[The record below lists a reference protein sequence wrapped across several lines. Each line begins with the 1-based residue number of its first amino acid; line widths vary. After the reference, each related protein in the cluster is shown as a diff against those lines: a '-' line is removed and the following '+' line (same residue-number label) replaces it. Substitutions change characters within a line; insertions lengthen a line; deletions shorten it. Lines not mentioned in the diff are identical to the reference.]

1 MTDRTP
7 VQPEEDAE
15 LDVITLHPTPDDRDL
30 RLDRYISEQLPDLS
44 RTYLQSLIESGHI
57 LVDGQAR
64 RRSFKVTQGEV
75 VTVTIP
81 ETEEIDVLP
90 ERIPLDI
97 VYEDSDV
104 IVVNKRAGMVVH
116 PAPGH
121 PTGTLVN
128 AILGH
133 AKDISIVGSTRPG
146 IVHRLDKDTS
156 GLIVVAKT
164 DRAQNLLMEQWQ
176 ERSVEKRY
184 ITLAVRPFEEDEATV
199 DAPIGRNPAN
209 RQQMA
214 VVRSG
219 RHAVSHFQVARRFR
233 SATLLDAEI
242 ETGRT
247 HQIRV
252 HLAFIRHAVVG
263 DDVYVGELAMRVA
276 GEIGLRRQF
285 LHAAELGLTLP
296 NGERRVFKAPLPDDL
311 REALDRLEEID
322 APLDEPE

>member
-1 MTDRTP
+1 MTP
-7 VQPEEDAE
+7 KIS
-15 LDVITLHPTPDDRDL
+15 DVISLHPTPSDRDM

-57 LVDGQAR
+57 LVDGQVR
-64 RRSFKVTQGEV
+64 RRSFKVTHGEV
-75 VTVTIP
+75 VTVSIP
-81 ETEEIDVLP
+81 PTEEVDVRP

-104 IVVNKRAGMVVH
+104 IVINKVAGMVGVH
-116 PAPGH
+116 PAVGH

-156 GLIVVAKT
+156 GLIIVAKT
-164 DRAQNLLMEQWQ
+164 DRAQNLLMAQWQ
-176 ERSVEKRY
+176 DRTVEKRY
-184 ITLAVRPFEEDEATV
+184 ITLGVRPFEEDEATV
-199 DAPIGRNPAN
+199 DAPIGRNPLN

-219 RHAVSHFQVARRFR
+219 RVAVSHFRVAKRFIQ
-233 SATLLDAEI
+233 ATLLDAEI

-263 DDVYVGELAMRVA
+263 DEVYGGELAMRVA
-276 GEIGLRRQF
+276 DEIGLKRQF
-285 LHAAELGLTLP
+285 LHAAELGVTLP
-296 NGERRVFKAPLPDDL
+296 NGERRLFKAPLPDDL
-311 REALDRLEEID
+311 TRALVRIEELD
-322 APLDEPE
+322 TPLDDPE

>member
-1 MTDRTP
+1 MTDRTSDR
-7 VQPEEDAE
+7 PEDDAG
-15 LDVITLHPTPDDRDL
+15 LDIITLHPTPDDRDM
-30 RLDRYISEQLPDLS
+30 RLDRFISEQLPDLS
-44 RTYLQSLIESGHI
+44 RTYLQSLIESGNI

-64 RRSFKVTQGEV
+64 RRSFKVTHGEV
-75 VTVTIP
+75 ITVTIP

-121 PTGTLVN
+121 ATGTLVN

-219 RHAVSHFQVARRFR
+219 RHAVSHFRVARRFLN
-233 SATLLDAEI
+233 ATLLDAQI

-252 HLAFIRHAVVG
+252 HLQFIRHAVVG
-263 DDVYVGELAMRVA
+263 DDVYGVELAMRVA
-276 GEIGLRRQF
+276 EEIGLRRQF

-296 NGERRVFKAPLPDDL
+296 NGERKLFKAPLPDDL
-311 REALDRLEEID
+311 SKALIRLEESQ
-322 APLDEPE
+322 APLDDPA

>member
-1 MTDRTP
+1 MTDRSP
-7 VQPEEDAE
+7 VHSDPDDE

-30 RLDRYISEQLPDLS
+30 RLDRFISEQLPDLS
-44 RTYLQSLIESGHI
+44 RTYLQSLIESGNI
-57 LVDGQAR
+57 LVDGRAR
-64 RRSFKVTQGEV
+64 RRSFKVTQGEII
-75 VTVTIP
+75 TVTIP
-81 ETEEIDVLP
+81 PTEEIDVLP

-97 VYEDSDV
+97 VYEDGDV
-104 IVVNKRAGMVVH
+104 IVVNKPAGMVVH

-133 AKDISIVGSTRPG
+133 ANDISIVGSTRPG

-156 GLIVVAKT
+156 GLIVVAKS

-263 DDVYVGELAMRVA
+263 DEVYGGELAARVA
-276 GEIGLRRQF
+276 GMIGLGRQF

-296 NGERRVFKAPLPDDL
+296 NGERRLFKAPLPEDL
-311 REALDRLEEID
+311 RTALAHLEERD
-322 APLDEPE
+322 APLEDPE

>member
-1 MTDRTP
+1 MTDSLPIQTDD
-7 VQPEEDAE
+7 DAE
-15 LDVITLHPTPDDRDL
+15 LDVITLHPTIDDRDV
-30 RLDRYISEQLPDLS
+30 RLDRFIAEQLPDLS
-44 RTYLQSLIESGHI
+44 RTYLQSLIESGNI

-64 RRSFKVTQGEV
+64 RRSFKMTQGEV

-81 ETEEIDVLP
+81 ETEEIDVVP
-90 ERIPLDI
+90 EKIPLDI

-133 AKDISIVGSTRPG
+133 ASDISIVGSTRPG

-164 DRAQNLLMEQWQ
+164 DRAQNLLMAQWQ

-199 DAPIGRNPAN
+199 DAPIGRNPSN
-209 RQQMA
+209 RQQMT
-214 VVRSG
+214 VIRSG
-219 RHAVSHFQVARRFR
+219 RHAVSHFKVAKRFLN
-233 SATLLDAEI
+233 STLLDAEI

-252 HLAFIRHAVVG
+252 HLQFIRHAVVG
-263 DDVYVGELAMRVA
+263 DDVYGGELAMRVA
-276 GEIGLRRQF
+276 EEIGLKRQF

-296 NGERRVFKAPLPDDL
+296 NGERKLFKAPLPDDL
-311 REALDRLEEID
+311 RNALVRLEETQ
-322 APLDEPE
+322 APLEEPE